1 MADKPAPG
9 SPDLTP
15 LFVLLL
21 IIIIA
26 GLGSVRSCNPAGPNT
41 GCAQPP
47 PTQTPG
53 PGERPGP
60 PVTTNLKQYTVQAG
74 ISTTREGAN
83 ALAADLRA
91 ININNFILQSNGQWV
106 VCVGKFVNAARAED
120 MVQTLKEYGVSDP
133 KVLPPQKK

>member
-26 GLGSVRSCNPAGPNT
+26 GLGSVRSCNPTEPNT

-47 PTQTPG
+47 TP
-53 PGERPGP
+53 PPDPARPGP
-60 PVTTNLKQYTVQAG
+60 PVVTNLKRYTVQAG
-74 ISTTREGAN
+74 VFTTREAAN
-83 ALAADLRA
+83 IYAAGLRGK
-91 ININNFILQSNGQWV
+91 NIHNFILQANGQYV
-106 VCVGKFVNAARAED
+106 VCVGTFASASSATRLAN
-120 MVQTLKEYGVSDP
+120 TLKAQGVENP
-133 KVLPPQKK
+133 VVLPPRKK